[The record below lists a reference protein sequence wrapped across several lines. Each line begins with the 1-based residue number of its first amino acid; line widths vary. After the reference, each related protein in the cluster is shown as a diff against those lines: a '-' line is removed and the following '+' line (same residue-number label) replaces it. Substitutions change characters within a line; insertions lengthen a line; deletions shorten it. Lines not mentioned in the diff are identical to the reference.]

1 MISVEFMPFS
11 CNGQYH
17 DQKDGVFIGL
27 PTSPAFAELYIQRVE
42 EIHVY
47 RMIHTPCLWLRKID
61 DTFCITKYDKKKH
74 LINLISST
82 AKFSL
87 HMKVQQNIKSIRTCR
102 SRSHKNTDKK
112 SKNCFS
118 TEES

>member
-11 CNGQYH
+11 CNGQNH

-47 RMIHTPCLWLRKID
+47 RIILTPCLWPRKAD
-61 DTFCITKYDKKKH
+61 DQFVIAKYDKIET
-74 LINLISST
+74 LDELEVQLESSVHT
-82 AKFSL
+82 PK
-87 HMKVQQNIKSIRTCR
+87 
-102 SRSHKNTDKK
+102 
-112 SKNCFS
+112 
-118 TEES
+118 